1 MKRSISACILF
12 MLKKKAMSDRDI
24 TEMQRLIDEGI
35 VLAQKRLVERSR
47 LFRST
52 LIVTRD
58 GKVVELLPEEL

>member
-1 MKRSISACILF
+1 
-12 MLKKKAMSDRDI
+12 MSDRDI
-24 TEMQRLIDEGI
+24 TEMQRRIDEGI
-35 VLAQKRLVERSR
+35 VLAQERLVERSR

>member
-1 MKRSISACILF
+1 MKRSTSVCILF
-12 MLKKKAMSDRDI
+12 TLKKKAMSDRDI